1 VIQILAYHQGCV
13 PGARVRHS
21 DGLALHIERAPLV
34 SEQQPGPTYNGDL
47 RPNEVEIRMLASG
60 ARLSSVRA
68 LAADVALREDFD
80 LDAVSDLRLAVDEAC
95 ATVLARARP
104 EGTLVC
110 RLLVTPRV
118 VEISATAATDNGHP
132 PPVDSM
138 GWQMLRTLT
147 DAAQCWTSESNGDRL
162 IHVRIVKIR
171 A

>member
-1 VIQILAYHQGCV
+1 
-13 PGARVRHS
+13 
-21 DGLALHIERAPLV
+21 
-34 SEQQPGPTYNGDL
+34 
-47 RPNEVEIRMLASG
+47 MLAAG

-95 ATVLARARP
+95 ATVLARAKP
-104 EGTLVC
+104 DGTLVC

-118 VEISATAATDNGHP
+118 VEISATAPSDDGRP
-132 PPVDSM
+132 PAVDSM
-138 GWQMLRTLT
+138 GWLMLRTLT
-147 DAAQCWTSESNGDRL
+147 DAAHCWTTESDGVRL